1 MPPLVRLLRPLN
13 LVLSLVGIA
22 VGGILAV
29 GADVFE
35 APASMNLLLA
45 LVSGALVGAA
55 SNACNDVVDVEI
67 DRHNRPDRP
76 VASGEVTPEAA
87 KAVWIVLSVIG
98 VVLGGLV
105 SWGVGAVA
113 LGSALLLWLYSV
125 RLKGTPGWGN
135 LAVAFVIAL
144 ALVYGA
150 LAVGTFTSTVAVGVG
165 MTFLITLA
173 REIVKDVE
181 DVEGDGA
188 QGARTLAV
196 VKGAGWA
203 LRLALVLIGLTL
215 VLLPLPSFTLVGR
228 SFLAYGLVCAGCLL
242 AAIWALITAEAES
255 LRPAAASAR
264 GWLKGAMAAGVLA
277 LALARLAG

>member
-1 MPPLVRLLRPLN
+1 MPPLLRLLRPLN

-22 VGGILAV
+22 VGGILSV
-29 GADVFE
+29 GAGVFE
-35 APASMNLLLA
+35 APARGSLLLA
-45 LVSGALVGAA
+45 MVSGALVGAA
-55 SNACNDVVDVEI
+55 SNALNDVVDVEI

-76 VASGEVTPEAA
+76 VASGAVSPEAA
-87 KAVWIVLSVIG
+87 RAVWIGLTVAG
-98 VVLGGLV
+98 VVLGALV

-125 RLKGTPGWGN
+125 RLKGTPGLGN
-135 LAVAFVIAL
+135 LVVAFVIAL
-144 ALVYGA
+144 ALMYGA
-150 LAVGTFTSTVAVGVG
+150 LAVGTVSSTVAVGVG

-188 QGARTLAV
+188 EGARTLAV
-196 VKGAGWA
+196 TRGAWWTS
-203 LRLALVLIGLTL
+203 RLALALIGLTL

-228 SFLAYGLVCAGCLL
+228 SFLAYGLACAGCLL
-242 AAIWALITAEAES
+242 AAAWVLAAADREA
-255 LRPAAASAR
+255 LRPAASSAR

>member
-1 MPPLVRLLRPLN
+1 MPPLLRLLRPLN

-29 GADVFE
+29 GGDVFQ
-35 APASMNLLLA
+35 APASVHLLLA
-45 LVSGALVGAA
+45 MASGALVGAA
-55 SNACNDVVDVEI
+55 SNACNDIMDADI

-76 VASGEVTPEAA
+76 VASGAVTPEAA
-87 KAVWIVLSVIG
+87 RAVWIVLSIVG
-98 VVLGGLV
+98 VGLGGLV

-113 LGSALLLWLYSV
+113 FGSALLLWLYNV

-135 LAVAFVIAL
+135 LVVAFVIAL

-150 LAVGTFTSTVAVGVG
+150 LAVGAFTATVAVGVG

-188 QGARTLAV
+188 EGARTLAV
-196 VKGAGWA
+196 VKGEWWA
-203 LRLALVLIGLTL
+203 SRLALGLVLLTL

-228 SFLAYGLVCAGCLL
+228 TFLAYGLVCAGCLL
-242 AAIWALITAEAES
+242 AAIWALATADRTTLPQAS
-255 LRPAAASAR
+255 SSAR

-277 LALARLAG
+277 LALARLGN

>member
-1 MPPLVRLLRPLN
+1 MPPLLRLLRPLN

-29 GADVFE
+29 GDAVFD
-35 APASMNLLLA
+35 APASLHLLLSM
-45 LVSGALVGAA
+45 VSGALVGAA
-55 SNACNDVVDVEI
+55 SNACNDVIDVDI
-67 DRHNRPDRP
+67 DRRNRPDRP
-76 VASGEVTPEAA
+76 VASGAVSPEAA
-87 KAVWIVLSVIG
+87 KAVWIGLSVIG
-98 VVLGGLV
+98 VVLAGLV

-113 LGSALLLWLYSV
+113 LGSALLLWLYNV
-125 RLKGTPGWGN
+125 HLKGTPGWGN
-135 LAVAFVIAL
+135 LVVAFVIAL

-150 LAVGTFTSTVAVGVG
+150 LAVGPITSTVAVGVG

-188 QGARTLAV
+188 EGARTLAV
-196 VKGAGWA
+196 TKGAWWTS
-203 LRLALVLIGLTL
+203 RLALGLIGLTL
-215 VLLPLPSFTLVGR
+215 VLLPLPSITLVGT

-242 AAIWALITAEAES
+242 AAAWALATVDPSAM
-255 LRPAAASAR
+255 RPAASSAR